1 MPNQRSYWETFSGYT
16 GVSSLVSCKRFE
28 NLMSLIHFVDNNSV
42 TEETKKN
49 WQVFKVW
56 GRIGVSGFL
65 YHFDIYQGRIN
76 EKTSN
81 DLGISSEVDKS
92 LCEILPSGHNFKSFA
107 DNFFTSLALVDE
119 L

>member
-1 MPNQRSYWETFSGYT
+1 
-16 GVSSLVSCKRFE
+16 
-28 NLMSLIHFVDNNSV
+28 MSLIYFVDNNSV

-76 EKTSN
+76 EKISN
-81 DLGISSEVDKS
+81 DLGMSSEVDKS
-92 LCEILPSGHNFKSFA
+92 LREILPSGHNFKSFA
-107 DNFFTSLALVDE
+107 DNSFTSLALADE